1 MVVVRS
7 ESSSHSVSCS
17 RTGIRRCSPVATR
30 RVLVFCVG
38 FRWSGSV
45 FPGRSGCSGLVFDTP
60 IDISVRNGFR
70 GVRGVRV
77 CVGSGF
83 GVGFSLAA
91 RRGAVPPAWGFGSGS
106 VRWWFENSRACF
118 VLLLYSQMI
127 ASPSYGPRVFLVRVP
142 GSRLNGAGF
151 LRTAP
156 FS

>member
-1 MVVVRS
+1 MGASRHARSVVFRVFRVCFPFVRGA
-7 ESSSHSVSCS
+7 V
-17 RTGIRRCSPVATR
+17 
-30 RVLVFCVG
+30 RVFRPG
-38 FRWSGSV
+38 FRG
-45 FPGRSGCSGLVFDTP
+45 SGLVFDTP
-60 IDISVRNGFR
+60 VDVFVCRGFGVSVWGW
-70 GVRGVRV
+70 V